1 MTTSAGATA
10 LYEEYAKAHEHFVA
24 QAHALE
30 SLLSE
35 LVQSGSVSKSIITA
49 RAKDPLELY
58 KKQLRKK
65 YEDPWRDCPDIV
77 GARIV
82 VGTPIEKSDVRRM
95 LSSSPRVSAV
105 IEDQAEEATPHEIR
119 YRGLHVHLTTEE
131 LKDSRG
137 EPLRCE
143 VQVRTMAEHAW
154 AETEH
159 RYVYKKGDVP
169 DPLRRHFNRLLV
181 LMELFDKEIA
191 EGVTMAKELP
201 GFRRLEL
208 SHVLEHRISDM
219 TESPNDH
226 ILTMETI
233 EQLEGI
239 GFGNSTELM
248 SLVKTYL
255 GSHADE
261 VAAVMEQHGPKAAGH
276 DVSRDWIFT
285 QGESILLLALLEED
299 EYRLSNALQGSDL
312 YALAEPLAIASGHT
326 GYLRD

>member
-1 MTTSAGATA
+1 MAPESASS
-10 LYEEYAKAHEHFVA
+10 LYDEYSKAHDHFVEQA
-24 QAHALE
+24 QVLE
-30 SLLSE
+30 RLLQE
-35 LVQSGSVSKSIITA
+35 LVRPGALGKSIIAA

-82 VGTPIEKSDVRRM
+82 VGTPIEKSDVLRI
-95 LSSSPRVSAV
+95 LSTSSRIKADV
-105 IEDQAEEATPHEIR
+105 EDQSKDATPHEIR
-119 YRGLHVHLTTEE
+119 YRGLHVHVTSEE

-159 RYVYKKGDVP
+159 RYVYKKGEVP
-169 DPLRRHFNRLLV
+169 DQLRRHFNRLLV
-181 LMELFDKEIA
+181 LMELFDKEIE

-208 SHVLEHRISDM
+208 SHALEHSISDI
-219 TESPNDH
+219 TKSPNDH
-226 ILTMETI
+226 VLTMEAI

-239 GFGNSTELM
+239 GFGNSTELL
-248 SLVKTYL
+248 SLVTSYL
-255 GSHADE
+255 STHADE
-261 VAAVMEQHGPKAAGH
+261 LTSVMEEHGPQAPGH
-276 DVSRDWIFT
+276 DVNRDWIFS
-285 QGESILLLALLEED
+285 QGESILFLALLEED

-312 YALAEPLAIASGHT
+312 YTLAEPLAIASGHT
-326 GYLRD
+326 GYLRE